1 MNNVLVNNVWRLHL
15 ATMGWEAMPALRVA
29 RLDHACCAVR
39 SSLVVIGGQIL
50 SDDVTGSVE
59 MFAEGGVAL
68 PNQPP
73 CLSCGGIGGA
83 AAIAVDESDSAA
95 GQVLLLGE
103 FDEDEEF
110 VSTVYLVDLAT
121 DVGTPQPNL
130 LHARGHF
137 AAARLPDGRIICAGG
152 GGDGTVLSSAEVFE
166 PPAQGAL
173 DTARTW
179 RELPAMSVARAS
191 CRGCVL
197 SDGRFVVLGG
207 EANYEILSAC
217 EALLVG
223 DDERWAML
231 LPMHEA
237 RSEFACAAVAGS
249 IVVAG
254 GHGGLDPHGCLI
266 RLRSA
271 EVFDGV
277 FDRWL
282 QLPCDLPHNA
292 GLIGMGSVLL

>member
-1 MNNVLVNNVWRLHL
+1 
-15 ATMGWEAMPALRVA
+15 MGGEN
-29 RLDHACCAVR
+29 
-39 SSLVVIGGQIL
+39 SSYE
-50 SDDVTGSVE
+50 VTGSVE
-59 MFAEGGVAL
+59 MVAEGEVAVT
-68 PNQPP
+68 NQSP
-73 CLSCGGIGGA
+73 LSCSGIGGA
-83 AAIAVDESDSAA
+83 IAIAMDESDSAA
-95 GQVLLLGE
+95 GQVLLLGG
-103 FDEDEEF
+103 FDEDDVI
-110 VSTVYLVDLAT
+110 VSTMYLVDLT
-121 DVGTPQPNL
+121 TGVCTPQSNL
-130 LHARGHF
+130 LHARGRF